1 MKRFF
6 SFLLFILLLVITVT
20 SLQLWKENDERGYT
34 FRRAVNELFSRR
46 QPTRHHP
53 EKYTV
58 ADGPR
63 VKVADVDVLAALSRQ
78 RVLLARAVVPS
89 VVSITTSKII
99 PLPSFG
105 GDPWLQ
111 MFHRGLLPGGG
122 ATQKALGSGAIVSKE
137 GHIVTNNHVIEGMDQ
152 IEVKL
157 SDGRVRRA
165 TLIGTDTATDVA
177 VLKIEAENLQPL
189 PFGDSEAVEVGET
202 VVAVGNPYG
211 LEETVTEGIIS
222 AKGRRGSENVSDLFQ
237 IDAMINPGNSG
248 GPLVDVQGQLIGIN
262 EAIISESGTWQGVGF
277 AIPAATVRSTMET
290 ILKTGRAIHGYLG
303 ILQEPASEDALRQ
316 RGLGNQKGVLVDS
329 VAAGSPAEKA
339 DIQPGDFIQTFN
351 HQPVEDF
358 EDLRHSVAAVDVDAT
373 VPIEL
378 VRNGRRLS
386 VNALIAE
393 RPPPSAQLSPA
404 PSFQLPVLPPR
415 LRRHHGQAD
424 TIDDAESLQGVQVAE
439 LAPAPAPSLSQPHGA
454 QGVIVS
460 QVAPGTA
467 LAEKLQPGDIIE
479 QVNQQPIASV
489 PEFGQRVR
497 ALPEGLPVVLSILR
511 EGTRTRVVITQ
522 G

>member
-6 SFLLFILLLVITVT
+6 SFLLFILLLFIAVT
-20 SLQLWKENDERGYT
+20 SLQLWKANDERGYT
-34 FRRAVNELFSRR
+34 FRRAVSKLFSRR

-58 ADGPR
+58 ASGPR
-63 VKVADVDVLAALSRQ
+63 VNVADVDLLAAISRQ
-78 RVLLARAVVPS
+78 RVLLAKAVVPS
-89 VVSITTSKII
+89 VVSITTSKTV
-99 PLPSFG
+99 PLPNFG
-105 GDPWLQ
+105 SDPWVQL
-111 MFHRGLLPGGG
+111 FHRGLHLGG
-122 ATQKALGSGAIVSKE
+122 AMQKSLGSGAIVSKE

-165 TLIGTDTATDVA
+165 VLIGTDTATDVA
-177 VLKIEAENLQPL
+177 VLKIDANSLQPL

-202 VVAVGNPYG
+202 VMAVGNPYG

-248 GPLVDVQGQLIGIN
+248 GPLVDVRGELIGIN

-277 AIPAATVRSTMET
+277 AIPAATVRSTMEA

-303 ILQEPASEDALRQ
+303 VIQQPASEDALRQ
-316 RGLGNQKGVLVDS
+316 HGLDNQKGVLVDR

-351 HQPVEDF
+351 HKPVEDF
-358 EDLRHSVAAVDVDAT
+358 EDLRHSVAAADVDST

-378 VRNGRRLS
+378 LRNGTRLS

-393 RPPPSAQLSPA
+393 RPPPGAQLSQA
-404 PSFQLPVLPPR
+404 PQFQLPVLPPR
-415 LRRHHGQAD
+415 LRSNHGQAE
-424 TIDDAESLQGVQVAE
+424 TIEDGESLHGVQVTE
-439 LAPAPAPSLSQPHGA
+439 LTPAIAQSLDLPRGE
-454 QGVIVS
+454 QGVIVR
-460 QVAPGTA
+460 QVEPGSPA
-467 LAEKLQPGDIIE
+467 AEKLQPGDIIE
-479 QVNQQPIASV
+479 QVNQQPVPSV
-489 PEFGQRVR
+489 PEFGKRMR
-497 ALPEGLPVVLSILR
+497 ALPESLPFVLSVMR
-511 EGTRTRVVITQ
+511 ERTRMLVALSP